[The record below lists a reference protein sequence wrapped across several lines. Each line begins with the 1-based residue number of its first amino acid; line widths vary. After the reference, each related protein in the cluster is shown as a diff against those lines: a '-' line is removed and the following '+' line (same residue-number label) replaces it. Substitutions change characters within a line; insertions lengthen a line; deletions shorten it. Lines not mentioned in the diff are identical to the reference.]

1 MDVWFFI
8 MAVLICGGTA
18 ALYLEKLGDD
28 HLEEA
33 LREMDQAL
41 TRMRR

>member
-1 MDVWFFI
+1 MGPLRAFPPPP
-8 MAVLICGGTA
+8 A

-33 LREMDQAL
+33 MREMDHAL
-41 TRMRR
+41 ARMPR